1 MSENNLSVDLEKI
14 KLAIRSEIPLSV
26 TTYTIPHEMEL
37 YLENVLREFLR
48 ILGQQHMA
56 EYLVYCQKELM
67 TNAKKANTKRA
78 YFADKGLNINDESD
92 YEKGMSSFKNE
103 TLDNL
108 NYYLRLQ
115 KQAGY
120 YIKFILQVKN
130 KNIKIEVRNNAPL
143 TVFEY
148 RRIHDKLSRAQQYT
162 SVGDAMAQVLD
173 ESEGAGLGLIIMI
186 LMLEKIG
193 LSEGNFQTFCQND
206 ETVSRLILPL
216 SEQSFAAVNIISDEF
231 EKSINELPQFPEN
244 IARLNR
250 TLNDP
255 DATLSDIAMQISN
268 DIALTGELLRQ
279 VNSAAYALPESCSN
293 ITDAVKLLGIR
304 GIRNMLYS
312 IGTLA
317 SFSADCPEV
326 ALIWEHAHKSAL
338 YSYNLALNF
347 CAKERTVV
355 SDSYIC
361 GLLHDMGKI
370 VFETY
375 NSECTGR
382 IKDICAAKEIGTEM
396 MEYILSGANHA
407 EIGARIAEK
416 WHFPKN
422 IIDVIRYHHCPDA
435 APEASQTL
443 CSIVY
448 LADLIVHYQLKEIDF
463 YQIDAAALNRFGIT
477 SEEQFKII
485 SDKLLFVFN
494 EFQDKRPPSDERD
507 KSAPAD

>member
-14 KLAIRSEIPLSV
+14 KLAIRSEIPLSI

-48 ILGQQHMA
+48 ILGQPQMA

-67 TNAKKANTKRA
+67 TNAKKANTKRVF
-78 YFADKGLNINDESD
+78 FADKGLNLNDEAD
-92 YEKGMSSFKNE
+92 YARGMSSFKNE

-108 NYYLRLQ
+108 SYYLQLQ

-120 YIKFILQVKN
+120 YIKFILHAKN
-130 KNIKIEVRNNAPL
+130 KQIKMEVRNNAEL
-143 TVFEY
+143 SLFEY
-148 RRIHDKLSRAQQYT
+148 RRIHDKLSRAEQYA
-162 SVGDAMAQVLD
+162 SVGDAMAQVID

-186 LMLEKIG
+186 LMLQKIG
-193 LSEGNFQTFCQND
+193 LADGSFQTFCEKG
-206 ETVSRLILPL
+206 ETVSRLILPI
-216 SEQSFAAVNIISDEF
+216 SKKSAAAVNIISEEF

-255 DATLSDIAMQISN
+255 NATLSDIAMQIGN

-279 VNSAAYALPESCSN
+279 VNSAAYALPEPCSS
-293 ITDAVKLLGIR
+293 ISDAVDLLGIR

-312 IGTLA
+312 IGTME
-317 SFSADCPEV
+317 SFSNKCPQV
-326 ALIWEHAHKSAL
+326 AQLWEHAHKSAL

-347 CAKERTVV
+347 CAKEQTVV
-355 SDSYIC
+355 ADSYIA

-370 VFETY
+370 VFETHD
-375 NSECTGR
+375 SESKDR
-382 IKDICAAKEIGTEM
+382 VKDICAAKDVGPEF

-416 WHFPKN
+416 WRFPKN
-422 IIDVIRYHHCPDA
+422 IIDVIRYHHAPDA
-435 APEASQTL
+435 APESSQLL

-463 YQIDAAALNRFGIT
+463 YQIDPAALNRFGIT
-477 SEEQFKII
+477 TEEQFNII
-485 SDKLLFVFN
+485 SDKLLFASR
-494 EFQDKRPPSDERD
+494 QTTTMGRRL
-507 KSAPAD
+507 